1 MKKSSFLTGL
11 LIFSSIALLG
21 NQSDELFRKGNEAFQ
36 QKNYEAAAMHYE
48 QVMESGFNSPELEYN
63 LGNAY
68 FRMGNTGKAILHYER
83 AMVMS
88 PNDGDVKHNLG
99 VARQQVKGEIEAL
112 PEFFLSRWWKLIR
125 NAAGSGVWGIL
136 ALVLWWAG
144 AAGLILWQTGRTRKQ
159 RKAGFLAGLS
169 CLLISLL
176 PFSLALSRV
185 KYESKTNYAIVL
197 EPTAVLRS
205 APDDSGSDILN
216 LYEGTKV
223 KLQDEL
229 GGWWQVK
236 LANGETGWLKSSDAE
251 EI

>member
-1 MKKSSFLTGL
+1 MKKSSFLTGFL
-11 LIFSSIALLG
+11 LFCSVVLFGGQAE
-21 NQSDELFRKGNEAFQ
+21 ELFLQGNEAFQ
-36 QKNYEAAAMHYE
+36 QKNFEEAARLYE
-48 QVMESGFNSPELEYN
+48 QVIESGFNSPELEYN

-68 FRMGNTGKAILHYER
+68 FRLGIPGKAILHYER
-83 AMVMS
+83 ALVLS
-88 PNDGDVKHNLG
+88 PNDGDVKHNLE

-112 PEFFLSRWWKLIR
+112 PEFFLSRWWKLVR
-125 NAAGSGVWGIL
+125 NTAGSGVWGVL

-144 AAGLILWQTGRTRKQ
+144 AAGLILWQTGRTRKL
-159 RKAGFLAGLS
+159 RKAGFLAGIS
-169 CLLISLL
+169 CLLVSLL
-176 PFSLALSRV
+176 PFSLALSRM
-185 KYESKTNYAIVL
+185 KYESKTNFAIVL

-205 APDDSGSDILN
+205 APDDSGSDILK